1 MLVKHGRPEYIRSVQ
16 GVSLS
21 SHPLRSALALAT
33 AAVIW
38 GLAFVAQRVS
48 LDFVG
53 AFTFNGIRF
62 AVGALSL
69 LPLTLFLKP
78 STPHRAGWGQ
88 AFWPGIAAGVVL
100 FIAAS
105 LQQIGLQ
112 TTTAGKAAF
121 LTGFYILLVPV
132 FGLFLK
138 RRPGTGVWFGAV
150 LALGGLYLLSVTA
163 DFTMGLGDALELVG
177 ALFWTCHIML
187 IDRWGPKVDP
197 LKLSVTQFAVCAV
210 LSLMVGLPTESLSVH
225 GLVDALPVLLY
236 AGFGSVGV
244 AYTLQVIGQ
253 RGMAPGPAALIL
265 SLETVFA
272 ALGGW
277 LILGET
283 LGVREL
289 VGCGLMLA
297 GMVLAQLWPPKTRSK
312 GSATLP
318 DKSNPEQD
326 SSTTRV

>member
-1 MLVKHGRPEYIRSVQ
+1 
-16 GVSLS
+16 
-21 SHPLRSALALAT
+21 
-33 AAVIW
+33 
-38 GLAFVAQRVS
+38 VAQRVS
-48 LDFVG
+48 VDFVG

-62 AVGALSL
+62 TIGALSL

-78 STPHRAGWGQ
+78 STSHKPGWGP
-88 AFWPGIAAGVVL
+88 AFWPGVVAGVIL

-105 LQQIGLQ
+105 LQQLGLES
-112 TTTAGKAAF
+112 TTAGKAAF

-138 RRPGTGVWFGAV
+138 RKPGTGVWFGAA
-150 LALGGLYLLSVTA
+150 LALVGLYLLSVTEA
-163 DFTMGLGDALELVG
+163 FTMGLGDALELIG

-187 IDRWGPKVDP
+187 IDRWGPRVDP
-197 LKLSVTQFAVCAV
+197 LKLSVTQFAVCAA
-210 LSLMVGLPTESLSVH
+210 LSLAVGLPIETLSVH

-283 LGVREL
+283 LGIREL
-289 VGCGLMLA
+289 AGCGLMLA
-297 GMVLAQLWPPKTRSK
+297 GMVLAQLWPSRD
-312 GSATLP
+312 LIEVR
-318 DKSNPEQD
+318 KS
-326 SSTTRV
+326 